1 LSATCEEQSA
11 EHSAAAR
18 AAHVT
23 IALAETR
30 TLQATFACTVH
41 VAWQASLHWL
51 WQVDWLSDAHCAAHV
66 SVHCV
71 SQKDAH

>member
-1 LSATCEEQSA
+1 MSATCDEQSA

-18 AAHVT
+18 AAHAT
-23 IALAETR
+23 MAFAEACTP
-30 TLQATFACTVH
+30 QATFACTVH

-66 SVHCV
+66 LVHWEL
-71 SQKDAH
+71 QNDMH